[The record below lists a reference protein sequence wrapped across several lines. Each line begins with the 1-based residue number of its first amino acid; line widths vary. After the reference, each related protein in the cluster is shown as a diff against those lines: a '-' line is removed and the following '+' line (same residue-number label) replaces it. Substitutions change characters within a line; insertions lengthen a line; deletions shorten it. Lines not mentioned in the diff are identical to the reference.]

1 MDSIARVL
9 ISKQNKTRIKYILCH
24 LVCVFELEVIC
35 SSLGLKPSLAKDVLE
50 LSNSSSSSF
59 HPPATVCLQVC
70 VTVSGSQNTLL
81 QKKQL
86 LFQCSSKSIPNF
98 DSQNLQLYKSHLLWG
113 FICACARVY
122 VCVCACVYM
131 HTLILSSTFHVRI

>member
-35 SSLGLKPSLAKDVLE
+35 SSLGLKPSLVKDVLE

-81 QKKQL
+81 QKNSFCFNVQVNPFLTLTPKTYNCTKVIYCGVS
-86 LFQCSSKSIPNF
+86 F
-98 DSQNLQLYKSHLLWG
+98 
-113 FICACARVY
+113 ARVPVCMC
-122 VCVCACVYM
+122 VCVHACTCT
-131 HTLILSSTFHVRI
+131 H